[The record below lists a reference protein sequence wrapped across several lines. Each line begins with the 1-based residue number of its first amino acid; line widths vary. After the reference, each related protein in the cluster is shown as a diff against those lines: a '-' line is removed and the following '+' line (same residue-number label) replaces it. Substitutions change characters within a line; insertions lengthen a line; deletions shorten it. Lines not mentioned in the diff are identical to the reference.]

1 MEPRHLGIFQWNFA
15 TGCGRKSSQVGWQS
29 GILGF
34 VKISWLSGWLWPPLS
49 GWLPAVI
56 SQGLRGIFLARL
68 MDMKFGEAEIF
79 DLKNKKQVKL
89 DFRTRPIYV

>member
-1 MEPRHLGIFQWNFA
+1 MEPRHFGIFQWNFA
-15 TGCGRKSSQVGWQS
+15 TGRGRKSSQVGWQS

-34 VKISWLSGWLWPPLS
+34 VKISWLSGRLWPPQVV
-49 GWLPAVI
+49 GYQHFFP
-56 SQGLRGIFLARL
+56 GIERYIFSL